1 MLGLYFFKGFPI
13 GVSLISIIFHNLIL
27 LTALIFVP
35 FMNYTAKFYL
45 PFILIFA
52 LSGTRLQAQKV
63 PKIKGNRI
71 VAPYNAPLEAFSAIV
86 LDNDLKL
93 NIVASDTS
101 GVSMIADDNLP
112 PVFKFQVTD
121 SVLYINSYYQITA
134 SKQLDITLFTPTLD
148 RVAISSGEL
157 GLTLDPRF
165 KKTQLSLSGNATV
178 AVAGTVPSLS
188 VSVDEKSFV
197 NINGS
202 FTSLSLAMTDHATAT
217 IYGDVSET
225 ALLNMQDKASLK
237 WGGTLAF
244 LTASFEGSSQ
254 LEGIDLLIS
263 EASVHA
269 SGKSKIDLH
278 VMSQLTYFS
287 KQESQLDLYGSPRID
302 LLEFSGTSVLR
313 KKLLK

>member
-1 MLGLYFFKGFPI
+1 MKQFARFYTSF
-13 GVSLISIIFHNLIL
+13 IL
-27 LTALIFVP
+27 LS
-35 FMNYTAKFYL
+35 
-45 PFILIFA
+45 FIGF
-52 LSGTRLQAQKV
+52 TNVQAQKL

-71 VAPYNAPLEAFSAIV
+71 VAPYNAPLEAFNAIV

-93 NIVASDTS
+93 NIVASDTT

-112 PVFKFQVTD
+112 PVFKFKVTD
-121 SVLYINSYYQITA
+121 SVLYLSTYYKITA
-134 SKQLDITLFTPTLD
+134 SKQLDITLYTPTLD
-148 RVAISSGEL
+148 RVVISSGEL

-178 AVAGTVPSLS
+178 AVAGTVPSFS
-188 VSVDEKSFV
+188 VSGEEKSFV

-202 FTSLSLAMTDHATAT
+202 FSSLALEMTDRSTAT
-217 IYGDVSET
+217 IYGDVSDT
-225 ALLNMQDKASLK
+225 AQLNMRDKASLR

-244 LTASFEGSSQ
+244 LTASFEGASELDGMELS
-254 LEGIDLLIS
+254 IS

-269 SGKSKIDLH
+269 SGKSTLDLH
-278 VMSQLTYFS
+278 ILSHLTYFS
-287 KQESQLDLYGSPRID
+287 KEESQLDLYGTPRID

>member
-1 MLGLYFFKGFPI
+1 MKQFARFYTSF
-13 GVSLISIIFHNLIL
+13 IL
-27 LTALIFVP
+27 LS
-35 FMNYTAKFYL
+35 
-45 PFILIFA
+45 FIGF
-52 LSGTRLQAQKV
+52 TNVKAQKL

-71 VAPYNAPLEAFSAIV
+71 VAPYNAPLEAFNAIV

-93 NIVASDTS
+93 NIVASDTT

-112 PVFKFQVTD
+112 PVFKFKVTD
-121 SVLYINSYYQITA
+121 SVLYLSTYYKITA
-134 SKQLDITLFTPTLD
+134 SKQLDITLYTPTLD
-148 RVAISSGEL
+148 RVVISSGEL

-178 AVAGTVPSLS
+178 AVAGTVPSFS
-188 VSVDEKSFV
+188 VSGEEKSFV

-202 FTSLSLAMTDHATAT
+202 FSSLALEMTDRSTAT

-225 ALLNMQDKASLK
+225 AQLNMRDKASLR

-244 LTASFEGSSQ
+244 LTASFEGASELDGMELS
-254 LEGIDLLIS
+254 IS

-269 SGKSKIDLH
+269 SGKSRLDLH
-278 VMSQLTYFS
+278 VLSHLTYFS
-287 KQESQLDLYGSPRID
+287 KEESQLDLYGTPRID

>member
-1 MLGLYFFKGFPI
+1 
-13 GVSLISIIFHNLIL
+13 
-27 LTALIFVP
+27 
-35 FMNYTAKFYL
+35 
-45 PFILIFA
+45 
-52 LSGTRLQAQKV
+52 
-63 PKIKGNRI
+63 
-71 VAPYNAPLEAFSAIV
+71 VAPYNAPLEAFNAIV

-93 NIVASDTS
+93 NIVASDTT

-112 PVFKFQVTD
+112 PVFKFKVTD
-121 SVLYINSYYQITA
+121 SVLYLSTYYKITA
-134 SKQLDITLFTPTLD
+134 SKQLDITLYTPTLD
-148 RVAISSGEL
+148 RVVISSGEL

-178 AVAGTVPSLS
+178 AVAGTVPSFS
-188 VSVDEKSFV
+188 VSGEEKSFV

-202 FTSLSLAMTDHATAT
+202 FSSLALEMTDRSTAT

-225 ALLNMQDKASLK
+225 AQLNMRDKASLR

-244 LTASFEGSSQ
+244 LTASFEGASELDGMELS
-254 LEGIDLLIS
+254 IS

-269 SGKSKIDLH
+269 SGKSRLDLH
-278 VMSQLTYFS
+278 VLSHLTYFS
-287 KQESQLDLYGSPRID
+287 KEESQLDLYGTPRID

>member
-1 MLGLYFFKGFPI
+1 MKQFARFYTSFILL
-13 GVSLISIIFHNLIL
+13 SLIGFTN
-27 LTALIFVP
+27 V
-35 FMNYTAKFYL
+35 
-45 PFILIFA
+45 
-52 LSGTRLQAQKV
+52 QAQKL

-71 VAPYNAPLEAFSAIV
+71 VAPYNAPLEAFNAIV

-93 NIVASDTS
+93 NIVASDTT

-112 PVFKFQVTD
+112 PVFKFKVKD
-121 SVLYINSYYQITA
+121 SVLFISTYYRITA
-134 SKQLDITLFTPTLD
+134 SKQLDITLYTPTLD
-148 RVAISSGEL
+148 RVIISSGEL

-178 AVAGTVPSLS
+178 AVAGTVPSFS
-188 VSVDEKSFV
+188 VSGEEKSFV

-202 FTSLSLAMTDHATAT
+202 FSALALEMTDRSTAT

-225 ALLNMQDKASLK
+225 AQLNMRDKASLR

-244 LTASFEGSSQ
+244 LTAS
-254 LEGIDLLIS
+254 LEGASELDGMELSIS

-269 SGKSKIDLH
+269 SGKSTLDLH
-278 VMSQLTYFS
+278 VLSHLTYFS
-287 KQESQLDLYGSPRID
+287 KEESQLDLYGKPRID
-302 LLEFSGTSVLR
+302 LLEFSGTSMMR

>member
-1 MLGLYFFKGFPI
+1 MKQFARFYTSFILL
-13 GVSLISIIFHNLIL
+13 SLIGFTN
-27 LTALIFVP
+27 V
-35 FMNYTAKFYL
+35 
-45 PFILIFA
+45 
-52 LSGTRLQAQKV
+52 QAQKL

-71 VAPYNAPLEAFSAIV
+71 VAPYNAPLEAFNAIV
-86 LDNDLKL
+86 LNNDLKL
-93 NIVASDTS
+93 NVVASDTT

-112 PVFKFQVTD
+112 PVFKFKVKD
-121 SVLYINSYYQITA
+121 SVLFISTYYRITA
-134 SKQLDITLFTPTLD
+134 SKQLDITLYTPTLD
-148 RVAISSGEL
+148 RVVISSGEL

-178 AVAGTVPSLS
+178 AVAGTVPSFS
-188 VSVDEKSFV
+188 VSGEEKSFV

-202 FTSLSLAMTDHATAT
+202 FSALALEMTDRSTAT

-225 ALLNMQDKASLK
+225 AQLNMRDKASLR

-244 LTASFEGSSQ
+244 LTASFEGASELDGMELS
-254 LEGIDLLIS
+254 IS

-269 SGKSKIDLH
+269 SGKSRLDLH
-278 VMSQLTYFS
+278 VLSHLTYFS
-287 KQESQLDLYGSPRID
+287 KEESQLDLYGTPRID

>member
-1 MLGLYFFKGFPI
+1 MKQFARFYTSFILL
-13 GVSLISIIFHNLIL
+13 SLIGFTN
-27 LTALIFVP
+27 V
-35 FMNYTAKFYL
+35 
-45 PFILIFA
+45 
-52 LSGTRLQAQKV
+52 QAQKL

-71 VAPYNAPLEAFSAIV
+71 VAPYNAPLEAFNAIV

-93 NIVASDTS
+93 NIVASDTT

-112 PVFKFQVTD
+112 PVFKFKVTD
-121 SVLYINSYYQITA
+121 SVLYLSTYYKITA
-134 SKQLDITLFTPTLD
+134 SKQLDITLYTPTLD
-148 RVAISSGEL
+148 RVLISSGEL

-178 AVAGTVPSLS
+178 AVAGTVPSFS
-188 VSVDEKSFV
+188 VSGEEKSFV

-202 FTSLSLAMTDHATAT
+202 FSALALEMTDRSTAT

-225 ALLNMQDKASLK
+225 AQLNMRDKASLR

-244 LTASFEGSSQ
+244 LTASFEGASE
-254 LEGIDLLIS
+254 LEGMELSIN

-269 SGKSKIDLH
+269 SGKSTLNLH
-278 VMSQLTYFS
+278 ILSHLTYFS
-287 KQESQLDLYGSPRID
+287 KEESQLNLYGTPRID

>member
-1 MLGLYFFKGFPI
+1 MKQIARFYKSFIFLFLFGF
-13 GVSLISIIFHNLIL
+13 SI
-27 LTALIFVP
+27 A
-35 FMNYTAKFYL
+35 
-45 PFILIFA
+45 
-52 LSGTRLQAQKV
+52 QAQKV

-71 VAPYNAPLEAFSAIV
+71 VAPYNAPLEPFSAIV
-86 LDNDLKL
+86 LDNALRL
-93 NIVASDTS
+93 NLVASDTT

-121 SVLYINSYYQITA
+121 SVLYISTYYQITA
-134 SKQLDITLFTPTLD
+134 SKQLDITLLTPNLD

-165 KKTQLSLSGNATV
+165 KKTHLALSGNATV

-188 VSVDEKSFV
+188 VSVAEKSFV

-202 FTSLSLAMTDHATAT
+202 FTSLSLRLTGRATAT
-217 IYGDVSET
+217 IYGDVSDT
-225 ALLNMQDKASLK
+225 AQLNMQDKASLK

-244 LTASFEGSSQ
+244 LTASFEGTSQ
-254 LEGIDLLIS
+254 LDGTDLSIN

-269 SGKSKIDLH
+269 SGKSKIDLYILSH
-278 VMSQLTYFS
+278 LTYFS
-287 KQESQLDLYGSPRID
+287 KQESQLDLYGTPRID

>member
-1 MLGLYFFKGFPI
+1 MKQFARFYTSFILL
-13 GVSLISIIFHNLIL
+13 SLIGFTN
-27 LTALIFVP
+27 V
-35 FMNYTAKFYL
+35 
-45 PFILIFA
+45 
-52 LSGTRLQAQKV
+52 QAQKL

-71 VAPYNAPLEAFSAIV
+71 VAPYNAPLEAFNAIV

-93 NIVASDTS
+93 NIVASDTT

-112 PVFKFQVTD
+112 PVFKFKVTD
-121 SVLYINSYYQITA
+121 SVLYLSTYYKITA
-134 SKQLDITLFTPTLD
+134 SKQLDITLYTPTLD
-148 RVAISSGEL
+148 RVVISSGEL

-178 AVAGTVPSLS
+178 AVAGTVPSFS
-188 VSVDEKSFV
+188 VSGEEKSFV

-202 FTSLSLAMTDHATAT
+202 FSSLALEMTDRSTAT
-217 IYGDVSET
+217 IYGDVSDT
-225 ALLNMQDKASLK
+225 AQLNMRDKASLR

-244 LTASFEGSSQ
+244 LTASFEGASE
-254 LEGIDLLIS
+254 LEGMELSIN

-269 SGKSKIDLH
+269 SGKSTLDLH
-278 VMSQLTYFS
+278 ILSHLTYFS
-287 KQESQLDLYGSPRID
+287 KEESQLNLYGTPRID

>member
-1 MLGLYFFKGFPI
+1 MKQFARLYTSF
-13 GVSLISIIFHNLIL
+13 IL
-27 LTALIFVP
+27 LS
-35 FMNYTAKFYL
+35 
-45 PFILIFA
+45 FISF
-52 LSGTRLQAQKV
+52 TNVQAQKL

-71 VAPYNAPLEAFSAIV
+71 VAPYNAPLEAFNAIV

-93 NIVASDTS
+93 NIVASDTT

-112 PVFKFQVTD
+112 PVFKFKVTD
-121 SVLYINSYYQITA
+121 SVLYLSTYYKITA
-134 SKQLDITLFTPTLD
+134 SKQLDITLYTPTLD
-148 RVAISSGEL
+148 RVVISSGEL

-178 AVAGTVPSLS
+178 AVAGTVPSFS
-188 VSVDEKSFV
+188 VSGEEKSFV

-202 FTSLSLAMTDHATAT
+202 FSSLALEMTDRSTAT
-217 IYGDVSET
+217 IYGDVSDT
-225 ALLNMQDKASLK
+225 AQLNMRDKASLR

-244 LTASFEGSSQ
+244 LTASFEGASELDGMELS
-254 LEGIDLLIS
+254 IS

-269 SGKSKIDLH
+269 SGKSTLDLH
-278 VMSQLTYFS
+278 ILSHLTYFS
-287 KQESQLDLYGSPRID
+287 KEESQLDLYGTPRID

>member
-1 MLGLYFFKGFPI
+1 
-13 GVSLISIIFHNLIL
+13 
-27 LTALIFVP
+27 
-35 FMNYTAKFYL
+35 MNYTAKFYL

-52 LSGTRLQAQKV
+52 LSGSRLQAQKV

-71 VAPYNAPLEAFSAIV
+71 VAPYKAPLEAFSAIV

-112 PVFKFQVTD
+112 PVFKFKVKD
-121 SVLYINSYYQITA
+121 SVLFISTYYRITA
-134 SKQLDITLFTPTLD
+134 SKQLDITLYTPTLD
-148 RVAISSGEL
+148 RVIISSGEL

-178 AVAGTVPSLS
+178 AVAGTVPSFS
-188 VSVDEKSFV
+188 VSGEEKSFV

-202 FTSLSLAMTDHATAT
+202 FNSLALEMTDRSTAT
-217 IYGDVSET
+217 IYGDVSAT
-225 ALLNMQDKASLK
+225 AQLNMRDKASLR

-244 LTASFEGSSQ
+244 LTASFEGASELDGMELS
-254 LEGIDLLIS
+254 IS

-269 SGKSKIDLH
+269 SGKSRLDLH
-278 VMSQLTYFS
+278 VLSHLTYFS
-287 KQESQLDLYGSPRID
+287 KEESQLDLYGTPRID

>member
-1 MLGLYFFKGFPI
+1 MKQFARFYTSFILL
-13 GVSLISIIFHNLIL
+13 SLIGFTN
-27 LTALIFVP
+27 V
-35 FMNYTAKFYL
+35 
-45 PFILIFA
+45 
-52 LSGTRLQAQKV
+52 QAQKL

-71 VAPYNAPLEAFSAIV
+71 VAPYNAPLEAFNAIV

-93 NIVASDTS
+93 NIVASDTT

-112 PVFKFQVTD
+112 PVFKFKVTD
-121 SVLYINSYYQITA
+121 SVLYLSTYYKITA
-134 SKQLDITLFTPTLD
+134 SKQLDITLYTPTLD
-148 RVAISSGEL
+148 RVVISSGEL

-178 AVAGTVPSLS
+178 AVAGTVPSFS
-188 VSVDEKSFV
+188 VSGEEKSFV

-202 FTSLSLAMTDHATAT
+202 FSSFALEMTDRSTAT
-217 IYGDVSET
+217 IYGDVSDT
-225 ALLNMQDKASLK
+225 AQLNMQDKASLR

-244 LTASFEGSSQ
+244 LTASFEGASQ
-254 LEGIDLLIS
+254 LDGMELLIS

-269 SGKSKIDLH
+269 SGKSTLDLH
-278 VMSQLTYFS
+278 ILSHLTYFS
-287 KQESQLDLYGSPRID
+287 KEESQLDLYGTPRID

>member
-1 MLGLYFFKGFPI
+1 MKQFARFYTSFILL
-13 GVSLISIIFHNLIL
+13 SLIGFTN
-27 LTALIFVP
+27 V
-35 FMNYTAKFYL
+35 
-45 PFILIFA
+45 
-52 LSGTRLQAQKV
+52 QAQKL

-71 VAPYNAPLEAFSAIV
+71 VAPYNAPLEAFNAIV

-93 NIVASDTS
+93 NIVASDTT

-112 PVFKFQVTD
+112 PIFKFKVTD
-121 SVLYINSYYQITA
+121 SVLYLSTYYKITA
-134 SKQLDITLFTPTLD
+134 SKQLDITLYTPTLD
-148 RVAISSGEL
+148 RVVISSGEL

-178 AVAGTVPSLS
+178 AVAGTVPSFS
-188 VSVDEKSFV
+188 VSGEEKSFV

-202 FTSLSLAMTDHATAT
+202 FSSLALEMTDRSTAT
-217 IYGDVSET
+217 IYGDVSDT
-225 ALLNMQDKASLK
+225 AQLNMHDKASLR

-244 LTASFEGSSQ
+244 LTASFEGASE
-254 LEGIDLLIS
+254 LEGMELSIN

-269 SGKSKIDLH
+269 SGKSTLNLH
-278 VMSQLTYFS
+278 ILSHLTYFS
-287 KQESQLDLYGSPRID
+287 KEESQLNLYGTPRID

>member
-1 MLGLYFFKGFPI
+1 MKQFARLYTSFI
-13 GVSLISIIFHNLIL
+13 LLSLIGFTN
-27 LTALIFVP
+27 V
-35 FMNYTAKFYL
+35 
-45 PFILIFA
+45 
-52 LSGTRLQAQKV
+52 QAQKL

-71 VAPYNAPLEAFSAIV
+71 VAPYNAPLEAFNAIV

-93 NIVASDTS
+93 NIVASDTT

-112 PVFKFQVTD
+112 PVFKFKVTD
-121 SVLYINSYYQITA
+121 SVLYLSTYYKITA
-134 SKQLDITLFTPTLD
+134 SKQLDITLYTPTLD
-148 RVAISSGEL
+148 RVVISSGEL

-178 AVAGTVPSLS
+178 AVAGTVPSFS
-188 VSVDEKSFV
+188 VSGEEKSFV

-202 FTSLSLAMTDHATAT
+202 FSSLALEMTDRSTAT
-217 IYGDVSET
+217 IYGDVSDT
-225 ALLNMQDKASLK
+225 AQLNMQDKASLR

-244 LTASFEGSSQ
+244 LTASFEGASELDGMELS
-254 LEGIDLLIS
+254 IS

-269 SGKSKIDLH
+269 SGKSTLDLH
-278 VMSQLTYFS
+278 ILSHLTYFS
-287 KQESQLDLYGSPRID
+287 KEESQLDLYGTPRID

>member
-1 MLGLYFFKGFPI
+1 MKQFARFYTSFILL
-13 GVSLISIIFHNLIL
+13 SLIGFTN
-27 LTALIFVP
+27 V
-35 FMNYTAKFYL
+35 
-45 PFILIFA
+45 
-52 LSGTRLQAQKV
+52 QAQKL

-71 VAPYNAPLEAFSAIV
+71 VAPYNAPLEAFNAIV

-93 NIVASDTS
+93 NIVASDTT

-112 PVFKFQVTD
+112 PVFKFKVTD
-121 SVLYINSYYQITA
+121 SVLYLSTYYKITA
-134 SKQLDITLFTPTLD
+134 SKQLDITLYTPTLD
-148 RVAISSGEL
+148 RVVISSGEL

-178 AVAGTVPSLS
+178 AVAGTVPSFS
-188 VSVDEKSFV
+188 VSGEEKSFV

-202 FTSLSLAMTDHATAT
+202 FSSLALEMTDRSTAT

-225 ALLNMQDKASLK
+225 AQLNMRDKASLR

-244 LTASFEGSSQ
+244 LTASFEGASELDGMELS
-254 LEGIDLLIS
+254 IS

-269 SGKSKIDLH
+269 SGKSTLDLH
-278 VMSQLTYFS
+278 VLSHLTYFS
-287 KQESQLDLYGSPRID
+287 KEESQLDLYGTPRID

>member
-1 MLGLYFFKGFPI
+1 MKQFARFYTSFILL
-13 GVSLISIIFHNLIL
+13 SLIGFTN
-27 LTALIFVP
+27 V
-35 FMNYTAKFYL
+35 
-45 PFILIFA
+45 
-52 LSGTRLQAQKV
+52 QAQKL

-71 VAPYNAPLEAFSAIV
+71 VAPYNAPLEAFNAIV

-93 NIVASDTS
+93 NIVASDTT

-112 PVFKFQVTD
+112 PVFKFKVTD
-121 SVLYINSYYQITA
+121 SVLYLSTYYKITA
-134 SKQLDITLFTPTLD
+134 SKQLDITLYTPTLD
-148 RVAISSGEL
+148 RVVISSGEL

-178 AVAGTVPSLS
+178 AVAGTVPSFS
-188 VSVDEKSFV
+188 VSGEEKSFV

-202 FTSLSLAMTDHATAT
+202 FSSLALEMTDRSTAT
-217 IYGDVSET
+217 IYGDVSDT
-225 ALLNMQDKASLK
+225 AQLNMQDKASLR

-244 LTASFEGSSQ
+244 LTASFEGASELDGMELS
-254 LEGIDLLIS
+254 IS

-269 SGKSKIDLH
+269 SGKSTLDLH
-278 VMSQLTYFS
+278 ILSHLTYFS
-287 KQESQLDLYGSPRID
+287 KEESQLDLYGTPRID

>member
-1 MLGLYFFKGFPI
+1 MKQFARFYTSF
-13 GVSLISIIFHNLIL
+13 IL
-27 LTALIFVP
+27 LS
-35 FMNYTAKFYL
+35 
-45 PFILIFA
+45 FIGF
-52 LSGTRLQAQKV
+52 TNVQAQKL

-71 VAPYNAPLEAFSAIV
+71 VAPYNAPLEAFNAIV

-93 NIVASDTS
+93 NIVASDTT

-112 PVFKFQVTD
+112 PVFKFKVKD
-121 SVLYINSYYQITA
+121 SVLFISTYYRITA
-134 SKQLDITLFTPTLD
+134 SKQLDITLYTPTLD
-148 RVAISSGEL
+148 RVVISSGEL

-178 AVAGTVPSLS
+178 AVAGTVPSFS
-188 VSVDEKSFV
+188 VSGEEKSFV

-202 FTSLSLAMTDHATAT
+202 FSALALEMTDRSTAT

-225 ALLNMQDKASLK
+225 AQLNMRDKASLR

-244 LTASFEGSSQ
+244 LTAS
-254 LEGIDLLIS
+254 LEGASELDGMELSIS

-269 SGKSKIDLH
+269 SGKSTLDLH
-278 VMSQLTYFS
+278 VLSHLTYFS
-287 KQESQLDLYGSPRID
+287 KEESQLDLYGTPRID
-302 LLEFSGTSVLR
+302 LLEFSGTSMMR

>member
-1 MLGLYFFKGFPI
+1 MKQFARLYTSFI
-13 GVSLISIIFHNLIL
+13 LLSLIGFTN
-27 LTALIFVP
+27 V
-35 FMNYTAKFYL
+35 
-45 PFILIFA
+45 
-52 LSGTRLQAQKV
+52 QAQKL

-71 VAPYNAPLEAFSAIV
+71 VAPYNAPLEAFNAIV

-93 NIVASDTS
+93 NIVASDTT

-112 PVFKFQVTD
+112 PVFKFKVTD
-121 SVLYINSYYQITA
+121 SVLYLSTYYKITA
-134 SKQLDITLFTPTLD
+134 SKQLDITLYTPTLN
-148 RVAISSGEL
+148 RVVISSGEL

-178 AVAGTVPSLS
+178 AVAGTVPSFS
-188 VSVDEKSFV
+188 VSGEEKSFV

-202 FTSLSLAMTDHATAT
+202 FSSLALEMTDRSTAT
-217 IYGDVSET
+217 IYGDVSDT
-225 ALLNMQDKASLK
+225 AQLNMRDKASLR

-244 LTASFEGSSQ
+244 LTASFEGASELDGMELS
-254 LEGIDLLIS
+254 IS

-269 SGKSKIDLH
+269 SGKSTLDLH
-278 VMSQLTYFS
+278 ILSHLTYFS
-287 KQESQLDLYGSPRID
+287 KEESQLDLYGTPRID

>member
-1 MLGLYFFKGFPI
+1 MKQFARFYTSF
-13 GVSLISIIFHNLIL
+13 IL
-27 LTALIFVP
+27 LS
-35 FMNYTAKFYL
+35 
-45 PFILIFA
+45 FIGF
-52 LSGTRLQAQKV
+52 TNVKAQKL

-71 VAPYNAPLEAFSAIV
+71 VAPYNAPLEAFNAIV

-93 NIVASDTS
+93 NIVASDTT

-112 PVFKFQVTD
+112 PVFKFKVTD
-121 SVLYINSYYQITA
+121 SVLYLSTYYKITA
-134 SKQLDITLFTPTLD
+134 SKQLDITLYTPTLD
-148 RVAISSGEL
+148 RVVISSGEL

-178 AVAGTVPSLS
+178 AVAGTVPSFS
-188 VSVDEKSFV
+188 VSGEEKSFV

-202 FTSLSLAMTDHATAT
+202 FSSLALEMTDRSTAT

-225 ALLNMQDKASLK
+225 AQLNMRDKASLR

-244 LTASFEGSSQ
+244 LTAS
-254 LEGIDLLIS
+254 LEGASELDGIELSIS

-269 SGKSKIDLH
+269 SGKSTLDLH
-278 VMSQLTYFS
+278 VLSHLTYFS
-287 KQESQLDLYGSPRID
+287 KEESQLDLYGTPRID
-302 LLEFSGTSVLR
+302 LLEFSGTSMMR

>member
-1 MLGLYFFKGFPI
+1 MKQIARFYTLCILL
-13 GVSLISIIFHNLIL
+13 SLIG
-27 LTALIFVP
+27 
-35 FMNYTAKFYL
+35 FMNV
-45 PFILIFA
+45 
-52 LSGTRLQAQKV
+52 QAQKL

-71 VAPYNAPLEAFSAIV
+71 VAPYNAPLEAFNAIV

-93 NIVASDTS
+93 NIVASDTT

-112 PVFKFQVTD
+112 PIFKFKVTD
-121 SVLYINSYYQITA
+121 SVLYLSTYYKITA
-134 SKQLDITLFTPTLD
+134 SKQLDITLYTPTLD
-148 RVAISSGEL
+148 RVVISSGEL

-178 AVAGTVPSLS
+178 AVAGTVPSFS
-188 VSVDEKSFV
+188 VSGEEKSFV

-202 FTSLSLAMTDHATAT
+202 FSSLALEMTDRSTAT
-217 IYGDVSET
+217 IYGDVSDT
-225 ALLNMQDKASLK
+225 AQLNMRDKASLR

-244 LTASFEGSSQ
+244 LTASFEGASE
-254 LEGIDLLIS
+254 LEGMELSIN

-269 SGKSKIDLH
+269 SGKSTLNLH
-278 VMSQLTYFS
+278 ILSHLTYFS
-287 KQESQLDLYGSPRID
+287 KEESQLDLYGTPRID

>member
-1 MLGLYFFKGFPI
+1 MKQFARFYTSFILL
-13 GVSLISIIFHNLIL
+13 SLIGFTN
-27 LTALIFVP
+27 V
-35 FMNYTAKFYL
+35 
-45 PFILIFA
+45 
-52 LSGTRLQAQKV
+52 QAQKL

-71 VAPYNAPLEAFSAIV
+71 VAPYNAPLEAFNAIV

-93 NIVASDTS
+93 NIVASDTT

-112 PVFKFQVTD
+112 PVFKFKVTD
-121 SVLYINSYYQITA
+121 SVLYLSTYYKITA
-134 SKQLDITLFTPTLD
+134 SKQLDITLYTPTLD
-148 RVAISSGEL
+148 RVVISSGEL

-178 AVAGTVPSLS
+178 AVAGTVPSFS
-188 VSVDEKSFV
+188 VSGEEKSFV

-202 FTSLSLAMTDHATAT
+202 FSSLALEMTDRSTAT
-217 IYGDVSET
+217 IYGDVSDT
-225 ALLNMQDKASLK
+225 AQLNMQDKASLR

-244 LTASFEGSSQ
+244 LTASFEGASQ
-254 LEGIDLLIS
+254 LDGMELSIS

-269 SGKSKIDLH
+269 SGKSTLDLH
-278 VMSQLTYFS
+278 ILSHLTYFS
-287 KQESQLDLYGSPRID
+287 KEESQLDLYGTPRID

>member
-1 MLGLYFFKGFPI
+1 MKQFARLYTSF
-13 GVSLISIIFHNLIL
+13 IL
-27 LTALIFVP
+27 LS
-35 FMNYTAKFYL
+35 
-45 PFILIFA
+45 FISF
-52 LSGTRLQAQKV
+52 TNVQAQKL

-71 VAPYNAPLEAFSAIV
+71 VAPYNAPLEAFNAIV

-93 NIVASDTS
+93 NIVASDTT

-112 PVFKFQVTD
+112 PVFKFKVTD
-121 SVLYINSYYQITA
+121 SVLYLSTYYKITA
-134 SKQLDITLFTPTLD
+134 SKQLDITLYTPTLD
-148 RVAISSGEL
+148 RVVISSGEL

-178 AVAGTVPSLS
+178 AVAGTVPSFS
-188 VSVDEKSFV
+188 VSVEEKSFV

-202 FTSLSLAMTDHATAT
+202 FNSLALEMTDRSTAT
-217 IYGDVSET
+217 IYGDVSAT
-225 ALLNMQDKASLK
+225 AQLNMRDKASLR

-244 LTASFEGSSQ
+244 LTASFEGASELDGMELS
-254 LEGIDLLIS
+254 IS

-269 SGKSKIDLH
+269 SGKSRLDLH
-278 VMSQLTYFS
+278 VLSHLTYFS
-287 KQESQLDLYGSPRID
+287 KEESQLDLYGTPRID

>member
-1 MLGLYFFKGFPI
+1 MKQFARFYTSFILL
-13 GVSLISIIFHNLIL
+13 SLIGFTN
-27 LTALIFVP
+27 V
-35 FMNYTAKFYL
+35 
-45 PFILIFA
+45 
-52 LSGTRLQAQKV
+52 QAQKL

-71 VAPYNAPLEAFSAIV
+71 VAPYNAPLEAFNAIV

-93 NIVASDTS
+93 NIVASDTT

-112 PVFKFQVTD
+112 PVFKFKVTD
-121 SVLYINSYYQITA
+121 GVLYLSTYYKITA
-134 SKQLDITLFTPTLD
+134 SKQLDITLYTPTLD
-148 RVAISSGEL
+148 RVVISSGEL

-178 AVAGTVPSLS
+178 AVAGTVPSFS
-188 VSVDEKSFV
+188 VSGEEKSFV

-202 FTSLSLAMTDHATAT
+202 FSSLALEMTDRSTAT
-217 IYGDVSET
+217 IYGDVSDT
-225 ALLNMQDKASLK
+225 AQLNMQDKASLR

-244 LTASFEGSSQ
+244 LTASFEGASQ
-254 LEGIDLLIS
+254 LDGMELSIS

-269 SGKSKIDLH
+269 SGKSTLDLH
-278 VMSQLTYFS
+278 ILSHLTYFS
-287 KQESQLDLYGSPRID
+287 KEESQLDLYGTPRID

>member
-1 MLGLYFFKGFPI
+1 MKQFARFYTSFILL
-13 GVSLISIIFHNLIL
+13 SLIGFTN
-27 LTALIFVP
+27 V
-35 FMNYTAKFYL
+35 
-45 PFILIFA
+45 
-52 LSGTRLQAQKV
+52 QAQKL

-71 VAPYNAPLEAFSAIV
+71 VVPYNAPLEAFNAIV
-86 LDNDLKL
+86 LNNDLKL
-93 NIVASDTS
+93 NVVASDTT

-112 PVFKFQVTD
+112 PVFKFKVKD
-121 SVLYINSYYQITA
+121 SVLFISTYYRITA
-134 SKQLDITLFTPTLD
+134 SKQLDITLYTPTLD
-148 RVAISSGEL
+148 RVVISSGEL

-178 AVAGTVPSLS
+178 AVAGTVPSFS
-188 VSVDEKSFV
+188 VSGEEKSFV

-202 FTSLSLAMTDHATAT
+202 FSSLALEMTDRSTAT

-225 ALLNMQDKASLK
+225 AQLNMRDKASLR

-244 LTASFEGSSQ
+244 LTASFEGASELDGMELS
-254 LEGIDLLIS
+254 IS

-269 SGKSKIDLH
+269 SGKSRLDLYVLSH
-278 VMSQLTYFS
+278 LTYFS
-287 KQESQLDLYGSPRID
+287 KEESQLDLYGTPRID

>member
-1 MLGLYFFKGFPI
+1 MKQFARFYTSF
-13 GVSLISIIFHNLIL
+13 IL
-27 LTALIFVP
+27 LS
-35 FMNYTAKFYL
+35 
-45 PFILIFA
+45 FIGF
-52 LSGTRLQAQKV
+52 TNVKAQKL

-71 VAPYNAPLEAFSAIV
+71 VAPYNAPLEAFNAIV

-93 NIVASDTS
+93 NIVASDTT

-112 PVFKFQVTD
+112 PVFKFKVKD
-121 SVLYINSYYQITA
+121 SVLFISTYYRITA
-134 SKQLDITLFTPTLD
+134 SKQLDITLYTPTLD
-148 RVAISSGEL
+148 RVIISSGEL

-178 AVAGTVPSLS
+178 AVAGTVPSFS
-188 VSVDEKSFV
+188 VSGEEKSFV

-202 FTSLSLAMTDHATAT
+202 FSALALEMTDRSTAT

-225 ALLNMQDKASLK
+225 AQLNMRDKASLR

-244 LTASFEGSSQ
+244 LTAS
-254 LEGIDLLIS
+254 LEGASELDGMELSIS

-269 SGKSKIDLH
+269 SGKSTLDLH
-278 VMSQLTYFS
+278 VLSHLTYFS
-287 KQESQLDLYGSPRID
+287 KEESQLDLYGTPRID
-302 LLEFSGTSVLR
+302 LLEFSGTSMMR